1 MANLEINSS
10 NLFVRI
16 SETSVADALG
26 VSGLQIV
33 CEESSSYASSSN
45 VSERKTKCGTITNT
59 DTPTITISGSGV
71 AGGDLPATAVSAK
84 ELHAYQLAGTLLYFA
99 YVNTAS
105 GTLDAGEI
113 FYATGTC
120 RVSSVTVTSDT
131 GDGMVTF
138 DYELAITGE
147 VETEAA

>member
-10 NLFVRI
+10 NLFVRL

-26 VSGLQIV
+26 VSGLTIV
-33 CEESSSYASSSN
+33 CEESSSLASSSN

-59 DTPTITISGSGV
+59 DSPTRTISGSGV
-71 AGGDLPATAVSAK
+71 AGGDLPATAVSAQ
-84 ELHAYQLAGTLLYFA
+84 QLLEFQEANTLLYVA

-113 FYATGTC
+113 LYVTGTC
-120 RVSSVTVTSDT
+120 RVSSVTVTSDV
-131 GDGMVTF
+131 GDGVVTF
-138 DYELAITGE
+138 DYELAMTGA
-147 VETEAA
+147 VDLSA